1 MVSNLLWN
9 YVRVLML
16 KKYKYQYVSSKY
28 VKCYISKVKLNEFKY
43 KFSFVR
49 EILESVLV
57 LNLQGYVNGN
67 FY

>member
-28 VKCYISKVKLNEFKY
+28 VKWYISKVKLNEFKY

-57 LNLQGYVNGN
+57 LNFNGYVNGN